1 MQELLFLSDSLEGY
15 LSSGE
20 YMAFVLSVLVAGCWL
35 LCPWVL
41 LRGSHRANRLRR
53 LMDALPTSSVR
64 GVFIGL
70 VELKGTA
77 ECADPLVS
85 FIAEKPCVW
94 YSYTVEEHWRRV
106 EVRTVVENGKRRT
119 RTVVR
124 SGWSTVAEGG
134 RLTTFFLRDDTGEI
148 AVHPQGADIEPMR
161 VASFFS
167 TPSDDAY
174 YAKGPQRSIANSTFK
189 RRFTEEAVPIGTRI
203 YLVGPSRECRD
214 RVAAE
219 IASGQD
225 GEEFIISTRDEEAIR
240 RTKGVKAWC
249 FAILGLGI
257 LAGGSY
263 FLRSGIYG
271 IDSADGSAW
280 PLWIVAGGIYV
291 LAWLVLWMWTVYNCL
306 VDIRNRVRQGW
317 AQVEVLLQR
326 RYELIPSLCRV
337 VEEYTRHESEAM
349 FLVARLRRRQQ
360 LDHESINALQE
371 AYPGLKAAPLYEQ
384 LMQELSDTELR
395 IAMAREYYNTIAT
408 HLNTR
413 LAVFPDG
420 VIGNMFGVKCVNL
433 VEGVFRDDSCVKGE

>member
-1 MQELLFLSDSLEGY
+1 
-15 LSSGE
+15 
-20 YMAFVLSVLVAGCWL
+20 MAFVLSVLVAGCWL

-219 IASGQD
+219 SPPVRMGKSLSFLLAMRKQSG
-225 GEEFIISTRDEEAIR
+225 ER
-240 RTKGVKAWC
+240 K
-249 FAILGLGI
+249 
-257 LAGGSY
+257 
-263 FLRSGIYG
+263 
-271 IDSADGSAW
+271 
-280 PLWIVAGGIYV
+280 
-291 LAWLVLWMWTVYNCL
+291 
-306 VDIRNRVRQGW
+306 
-317 AQVEVLLQR
+317 
-326 RYELIPSLCRV
+326 
-337 VEEYTRHESEAM
+337 
-349 FLVARLRRRQQ
+349 
-360 LDHESINALQE
+360 
-371 AYPGLKAAPLYEQ
+371 GLKHGVLPYWDWGFWREAPI
-384 LMQELSDTELR
+384 S
-395 IAMAREYYNTIAT
+395 
-408 HLNTR
+408 
-413 LAVFPDG
+413 
-420 VIGNMFGVKCVNL
+420 
-433 VEGVFRDDSCVKGE
+433 